1 MVRSDQTDFLQE
13 EALVGGFDPTGAA
26 CEVRQLATQDDTG
39 GLRPGIL
46 LLRVDAFP
54 HLYHTFVAAAS
65 HAGRGIPHIALA
77 MARGMEK
84 FKHSSRSACMY
95 FSKAVFEAVWGWLSF
110 GQAQSMHKLFD
121 LLEDF
126 VPAFLETVALPSD
139 ASDFG
144 IFQEL
149 DGFHYGQRLALD
161 LLVFPNGADSDKI
174 QEHFPSIRHAALL
187 YNAHLVYTNLALSD
201 MRVLYS
207 YLVSF
212 NGAVSSHKLNRSGGD
227 LRKYLEISMKGSPN
241 RMISSWAFRGGHQA
255 GGPCESSAAR
265 GVFQVSILAHGT
277 VMAAEKATSGLDL
290 DLQAVENV
298 PRDTLVALL
307 RRKDKEVKTQQGK
320 LEKLEERYVKVV
332 RFNKI
337 LMEDRQSF
345 QRFCHELLPECDG
358 AFEEAAAQEAPT
370 DLNELLRQLAV
381 WRRGAEAASEDRK
394 VFQQFLTLVFPSDE
408 VVADLLKRPSLG
420 EEALD
425 RLQQRW
431 MQLEDLHNQSL
442 ASLNEMARQQVADK
456 SSEIQACQKALRA
469 SEAQVQDLK
478 AELTSMARD
487 KAQMLKQKLHG
498 KGSQNDSSFL
508 VVEDPV
514 DAGADAELQAV
525 TEQKAAAECRE
536 KEAWQA
542 LERQRQAMQVGA
554 SFLNHVFTFGP
565 IYSFGVFLPVIKA
578 DLNVSLTEVSAI
590 SSTMN
595 TAQFM
600 GSLVAG
606 LLIPRRLGHATVAGI
621 CALCA
626 FAGLAALSFVESIFL
641 AYPAVILAGLGLG
654 ASNLAGLVAL
664 IDSVAAKKRATLVG
678 LATCGTSVGTIL
690 LPQFYNTLTE
700 VFDWRWAMRINALA
714 TFLALGLAAPLF
726 RVPKTEASDVAAP
739 QREAKGQQA
748 SNPCRDPRFV
758 CWWLDMF
765 VCFFGYFVPPAL
777 LADFA
782 QNELQLP
789 PEAAANA
796 YTVIGIC
803 ALLTRLCLG
812 AISHICGGPRRV
824 HMGCQILV
832 GAVTCCLP
840 FCWNL
845 ESLLVWSA
853 CYGLC
858 IGPVIALISVVL
870 SELFGTQ
877 ALPLYHG
884 VSRVGVGMGNLLG
897 VPVAGLIAERWGY
910 EFAIVLSG
918 SLVMMATTFLVILA
932 ILHRRKLNAEA
943 QNSSSRDGA
952 KI

>member
-1 MVRSDQTDFLQE
+1 MVRSDQTNFLQE
-13 EALVGGFDPTGAA
+13 EALVGRFDPTGAA

-65 HAGRGIPHIALA
+65 HAGRGSPHTALA

-126 VPAFLETVALPSD
+126 VPAFLETVD

-149 DGFHYGQRLALD
+149 DGFHYGPVERNTCVSIHCFL
-161 LLVFPNGADSDKI
+161 DKI

-212 NGAVSSHKLNRSGGD
+212 NGAVSSHKLNRPPFGRIPTAASQPGGGSSSFGRAFLLSEEDVRSACCLRWSGF
-227 LRKYLEISMKGSPN
+227 LR
-241 RMISSWAFRGGHQA
+241 
-255 GGPCESSAAR
+255 SAAR
-265 GVFQVSILAHGT
+265 GVFQVSILAHGTVT

-469 SEAQVQDLK
+469 SEAQVQ
-478 AELTSMARD
+478 EL
-487 KAQMLKQKLHG
+487 
-498 KGSQNDSSFL
+498 
-508 VVEDPV
+508 
-514 DAGADAELQAV
+514 
-525 TEQKAAAECRE
+525 
-536 KEAWQA
+536 
-542 LERQRQAMQVGA
+542 
-554 SFLNHVFTFGP
+554 
-565 IYSFGVFLPVIKA
+565 
-578 DLNVSLTEVSAI
+578 
-590 SSTMN
+590 
-595 TAQFM
+595 
-600 GSLVAG
+600 
-606 LLIPRRLGHATVAGI
+606 RL
-621 CALCA
+621 
-626 FAGLAALSFVESIFL
+626 
-641 AYPAVILAGLGLG
+641 
-654 ASNLAGLVAL
+654 
-664 IDSVAAKKRATLVG
+664 
-678 LATCGTSVGTIL
+678 
-690 LPQFYNTLTE
+690 
-700 VFDWRWAMRINALA
+700 
-714 TFLALGLAAPLF
+714 
-726 RVPKTEASDVAAP
+726 
-739 QREAKGQQA
+739 
-748 SNPCRDPRFV
+748 
-758 CWWLDMF
+758 
-765 VCFFGYFVPPAL
+765 
-777 LADFA
+777 
-782 QNELQLP
+782 
-789 PEAAANA
+789 
-796 YTVIGIC
+796 
-803 ALLTRLCLG
+803 
-812 AISHICGGPRRV
+812 
-824 HMGCQILV
+824 
-832 GAVTCCLP
+832 
-840 FCWNL
+840 
-845 ESLLVWSA
+845 
-853 CYGLC
+853 
-858 IGPVIALISVVL
+858 
-870 SELFGTQ
+870 
-877 ALPLYHG
+877 
-884 VSRVGVGMGNLLG
+884 
-897 VPVAGLIAERWGY
+897 
-910 EFAIVLSG
+910 
-918 SLVMMATTFLVILA
+918 
-932 ILHRRKLNAEA
+932 
-943 QNSSSRDGA
+943 
-952 KI
+952 